1 MIQQER
7 AGGNA
12 QGQTLAVA
20 AKRPLLVV
28 DELDVVGVAVDVG
41 GVEGGEAGFGVG
53 ERAGDDVGVVDLVA
67 NFVLAAVTL
76 DGATTG
82 LTVQV
87 RAGSARDVDG

>member
-1 MIQQER
+1 M
-7 AGGNA
+7 
-12 QGQTLAVA
+12 
-20 AKRPLLVV
+20 V

-76 DGATTG
+76 DGAATE
-82 LTVQV
+82 LAVQALAV
-87 RAGSARDVDG
+87 QALAGSARDVDG

>member
-1 MIQQER
+1 M
-7 AGGNA
+7 
-12 QGQTLAVA
+12 
-20 AKRPLLVV
+20 V

-53 ERAGDDVGVVDLVA
+53 ERAGDDVGIVDLVA
-67 NFVLAAVTL
+67 NFVLVEATL